1 MLCIVYGAALGN
13 SGGTGVYTARL
24 LEGFRSIRTESVLVA
39 VPGALLSPGEAL
51 AAKLPGGIPKVLAE
65 LFGIPAVV
73 RRAHPSLVHLP
84 AFSGT
89 VPAGIRSVVTIHDL
103 AFLANPSWF
112 PALRSLYYRLHF
124 PGTARRAS
132 AILVDSDFSA
142 REAVRLLGIDPS
154 RIRRIYL
161 SAPAFEA
168 PAGIFR
174 STFRV
179 SGSYVLSVGT
189 IEPRKNIGRLLDA
202 WDAVL
207 RERPGLTLVVA
218 GRWGWGD
225 GSIRRR
231 LRTAPGVLWTG
242 PLPPDMLRS
251 AYAGASLLAY
261 PSLYEGFGLPPL
273 EAASAGVPSL
283 IGPAESL
290 GEVYSSIAAAVCG
303 QEADSISAALLDALE
318 TRIAPDDL
326 RTFARA
332 FSNERM
338 AGETL
343 AVYHETAE

>member
-24 LEGFRSIRTESVLVA
+24 LEGYRSIRTTSVLVA

-51 AAKLPGGIPKVLAE
+51 AAKLPG
-65 LFGIPAVV
+65 VV
-73 RRAHPSLVHLP
+73 RRARPSLVHLP

-112 PALRSLYYRLHF
+112 PALKSLYYRLHF
-124 PGTARRAS
+124 PCVAKRAS
-132 AILVDSDFSA
+132 AVVVDSDFSA
-142 REAVRLLGIDPS
+142 REAVRLLGIEPS

-161 SAPAFEA
+161 STPAFEA
-168 PAGIFR
+168 SADAFR
-174 STFRV
+174 TAFRI
-179 SGSYVLSVGT
+179 SGSYVLCVGT
-189 IEPRKNIGRLLDA
+189 IEPRKNVGRLLDA
-202 WDAVL
+202 WVAVL

-290 GEVYSSIAAAVCG
+290 SEVYSSIAAAVCG
-303 QEADSISAALLDALE
+303 READSISAALLEALE
-318 TRIAPDDL
+318 ARIAPDDL
-326 RTFARA
+326 REFART

-343 AVYHETAE
+343 AVYREMAD